1 MTIKQTYLAALLFS
15 FIPGIVNILGIKLF
29 GVVLTNVT
37 GHYSSLVQLI
47 ENTTWSD
54 SFRILAYISVYWL
67 GSFFASTCFI
77 VGNKKEKPLIKA
89 IPTLVNLMIMLL
101 AIYIGSIP
109 VFLFFFSTSI
119 QNSFGASHSKNEI
132 RPSQITGV
140 VMASGLDFAKY
151 FFSDATK
158 AIKKTIMSSF
168 ITKILNILGFV
179 LGGITAYYFT
189 TVSILW
195 IPVIFYSLVSFLIVK
210 KKV

>member
-1 MTIKQTYLAALLFS
+1 MTTKQTYIAALFFS
-15 FIPGIVNILGIKLF
+15 FIPGIINILGLKLF

-37 GHYSSLVQLI
+37 GHYSGLVQQI
-47 ENTTWSD
+47 NVATWHD
-54 SFRILAYISVYWL
+54 AFRILSYITIYWL
-67 GSFFASTCFI
+67 GSVFSSTCFI
-77 VGNKKEKPLIKA
+77 IGNKKGNPIVKA
-89 IPTLVNLMIMLL
+89 IPTLVNLCIMLL
-101 AIYIGSIP
+101 TINIGSIP
-109 VFLFFFSTSI
+109 ITMFFLATSI
-119 QNSFGASHSKNEI
+119 QNSFGANHSKNEI

-168 ITKILNILGFV
+168 ITKTLNILGFV

-195 IPVIFYSLVSFLIVK
+195 IPVIFYFVISYLIIK
-210 KKV
+210 QKL